1 MRSIEF
7 TVNWHFHGTKE
18 EECSYLQKANMYQE
32 EFFKAYNKFCDI
44 TNGGLID
51 ALNKEWDKV
60 HPGEYCNSN
69 NDRYI
74 NFMAHG
80 FRLAVLRKGLRTKHI
95 TFDIGNEAE
104 LIGHLDCGGTL
115 FFTLTQR

>member
-1 MRSIEF
+1 MVGLEF
-7 TVNWHFHGTKE
+7 TVSWHFYGTE
-18 EECSYLQKANMYQE
+18 EEHSSYLQKANMYQE

-51 ALNKEWDKV
+51 ALNKEWDKL
-60 HPGEYCNSN
+60 HPGEDCN
-69 NDRYI
+69 NDRYT

-80 FRLAVLRKGLRTKHI
+80 FRLAILRKGLRTKHI
-95 TFDIGNEAE
+95 SFDIGNEAE
-104 LIGHLDCGGTL
+104 LIGYLDSGGTL